1 MNTKIT
7 SFLNK
12 HRTILSIFVFF
23 ICTTFMQAV
32 PAFVNLTHY
41 TKTLV
46 FFITLILYFV
56 LCCYMHHS
64 KKLSTDDKVFLIIL
78 GGIIIRSF
86 YVIFT
91 GVSDRQHDE
100 GYFSG
105 LSDDLINPGHLGYIE
120 YLCKFGHLPDFSPYQ
135 LFSYYH
141 PPVHHIISCLFILG
155 IEAFIKSP
163 QKYYDV
169 YVEELSEDYDIVLC
183 EYLHLKS
190 LEGMLCVKINDIV
203 YLKLKDTS
211 YCVEP
216 NHSLSDPKNM
226 SLTYDKETGVLTM
239 RYTWTEG
246 SEYYENKTT
255 YFVD

>member
-1 MNTKIT
+1 MSKKLKKIVI
-7 SFLNK
+7 FLII
-12 HRTILSIFVFF
+12 ILSILYIAF
-23 ICTTFMQAV
+23 I
-32 PAFVNLTHY
+32 
-41 TKTLV
+41 
-46 FFITLILYFV
+46 
-56 LCCYMHHS
+56 
-64 KKLSTDDKVFLIIL
+64 IINQKFEIKHISPSL
-78 GGIIIRSF
+78 LFCGIIILSTVLLLNTIRNKLKDKREQMLICSISF
-86 YVIFT
+86 SLT
-91 GVSDRQHDE
+91 A
-100 GYFSG
+100 
-105 LSDDLINPGHLGYIE
+105 
-120 YLCKFGHLPDFSPYQ
+120 
-135 LFSYYH
+135 
-141 PPVHHIISCLFILG
+141 IISCLFILG

-163 QKYYDV
+163 KKYYDV